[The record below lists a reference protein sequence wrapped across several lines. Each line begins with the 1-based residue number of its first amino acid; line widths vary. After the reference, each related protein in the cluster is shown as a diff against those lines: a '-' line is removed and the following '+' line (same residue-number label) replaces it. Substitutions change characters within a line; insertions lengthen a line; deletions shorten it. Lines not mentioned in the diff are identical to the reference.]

1 MAANFSS
8 NATTSDTDVTDRYEL
23 DTGQRDNFYDIGRL
37 KLKPGKSAPTGRLL
51 ITFSFFSHGAG
62 DFFDVDSYE
71 GVVDYS
77 VIPSYTSDTTGEKF
91 ELRDSLDFRPRV
103 DDASTINAG
112 DGQDRQFSGSGA
124 SVIDLSLIHI

>member
-1 MAANFSS
+1 MN
-8 NATTSDTDVTDRYEL
+8 
-23 DTGQRDNFYDIGRL
+23 Q
-37 KLKPGKSAPTGRLL
+37 APTGRLL

-103 DDASTINAG
+103 DDAQLLMQVM
-112 DGQDRQFSGSGA
+112 DK
-124 SVIDLSLIHI
+124 IDNLVVQVQVL